1 MAVSSWRRPLLRY
14 SMTLASPCMMHSR
27 LRGPIEVG
35 LLTLLSHI
43 AGRSN
48 PLPKASDSGKQAILE
63 ISGGS
68 ERERGTIV
76 MRLGVPRAVGAPGAT
91 GLGASPKSL
100 VNDGF
105 DGTRAP
111 AAFSAAAEAAI
122 ELLGIAGQILR

>member
-1 MAVSSWRRPLLRY
+1 
-14 SMTLASPCMMHSR
+14 MMHSR

-91 GLGASPKSL
+91 GFGTGTESL
-100 VNDGF
+100 VNDGL
-105 DGTRAP
+105 DGARAP
-111 AAFSAAAEAAI
+111 SAFGAAAEAAI
-122 ELLGIAGQILR
+122 ELLGIAGQTFR